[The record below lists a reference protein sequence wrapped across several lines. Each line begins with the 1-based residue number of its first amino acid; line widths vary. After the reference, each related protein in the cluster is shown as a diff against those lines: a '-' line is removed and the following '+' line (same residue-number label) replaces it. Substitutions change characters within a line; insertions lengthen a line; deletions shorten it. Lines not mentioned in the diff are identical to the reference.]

1 MRSCRVLLSE
11 DQINVLKHRCMEDM
25 LDSIRK
31 MDEILRINLK
41 SSNYNL
47 LEDKKYTK
55 AYLEFLTK
63 KTELEYFNRITKDFE
78 SY

>member
-1 MRSCRVLLSE
+1 MHSRKVLLSE
-11 DQINVLKHRCMEDM
+11 DQIDVLKHSCMQDM
-25 LDSIRK
+25 LGSIRK
-31 MDEILRINLK
+31 MDDILRIHLK

-63 KTELEYFNRITKDFE
+63 ETELEYFNRITKDFDD
-78 SY
+78 

>member
-1 MRSCRVLLSE
+1 MRSCKVLLSE
-11 DQINVLKHRCMEDM
+11 DQIDVLKQSCMLDM

-31 MDEILRINLK
+31 MDELLRIHLK

-63 KTELEYFNRITKDFE
+63 KTELEYFNRITKDFDD
-78 SY
+78 

>member
-1 MRSCRVLLSE
+1 MRSCMVLLSE
-11 DQINVLKHRCMEDM
+11 DQIDVLKHRCMQDM

-31 MDEILRINLK
+31 MDEILRIHLK

-63 KTELEYFNRITKDFE
+63 KIELEYFNRVTKDFDD
-78 SY
+78 

>member
-1 MRSCRVLLSE
+1 MHSRKVLLSE
-11 DQINVLKHRCMEDM
+11 DQIDVLRHSCMQDM

-31 MDEILRINLK
+31 MDDILRIHLK

-63 KTELEYFNRITKDFE
+63 ETELEYFNRITKDFDD
-78 SY
+78 

>member
-1 MRSCRVLLSE
+1 M
-11 DQINVLKHRCMEDM
+11 QDM

-31 MDEILRINLK
+31 MDEILRIHLK

-63 KTELEYFNRITKDFE
+63 KTELEYFNRVTKDFDD
-78 SY
+78 